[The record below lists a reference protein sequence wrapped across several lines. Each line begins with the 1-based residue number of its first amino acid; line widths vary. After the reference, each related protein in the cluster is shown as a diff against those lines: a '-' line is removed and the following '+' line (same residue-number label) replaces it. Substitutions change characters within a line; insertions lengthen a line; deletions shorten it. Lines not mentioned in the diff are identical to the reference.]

1 MPGIYGIKQ
10 GDSKKNPGGKGRI
23 MCSHRANAKGYNW
36 IEGPIYKIVL
46 QPPWHMPFTLCN
58 LA

>member
-10 GDSKKNPGGKGRI
+10 GDSKKKPGGKGRI

-36 IEGPIYKIVL
+36 IEGPIYKIV
-46 QPPWHMPFTLCN
+46 HSTTLAC
-58 LA
+58 LSHFAI

>member
-1 MPGIYGIKQ
+1 MVLSRVIA
-10 GDSKKNPGGKGRI
+10 KKKPGGKGRI

>member
-36 IEGPIYKIVL
+36 IEGPIYKIV
-46 QPPWHMPFTLCN
+46 HSTT
-58 LA
+58 